1 MTSDPP
7 LDWSPVWSPDGR
19 AIYWSSLRGGTM
31 NLWRVP
37 IDERTGKVLGEFE
50 PVTTPSTWSGELA
63 FSRDGTRL
71 AFATLD
77 YRSTLFK
84 VPFDAARE
92 TITGPPA
99 PIFKGT
105 RAIRDHQLSPDQK
118 WVVFNEE
125 STQEDL
131 FVARTDG
138 TEYRRLTDYAAR
150 HRGPTWSPDGGRIA
164 FYSDRAGSY
173 EVWTIRPD
181 GSGLTQ
187 VTADVSQPSFPV
199 WSPDGRRIA
208 FGVSTWGLFDAS
220 ATKVSTPA
228 SGETPFD
235 RKDGIFYPTSWAR
248 DGRQIAGLV
257 AAGSSATS
265 SLTVYSLATK
275 RFTAVPGPLAKG
287 TMWLWATWLA
297 DSRRLLVRGENG
309 VTVVDAAT
317 GQGHALMPVPGYG
330 VGASV
335 GLSHDNKWIT
345 YTETATEGD
354 IWIATIR
361 K

>member
-1 MTSDPP
+1 
-7 LDWSPVWSPDGR
+7 
-19 AIYWSSLRGGTM
+19 M

-37 IDERTGKVLGEFE
+37 IDERTGKVLGDLE

-71 AFATLD
+71 AYASLD
-77 YRSTLFK
+77 YRSTLYK
-84 VPFDAARE
+84 VPFDATRE
-92 TITGPPA
+92 TIAGPPA

-105 RAIRDHQLSPDQK
+105 RAIRDHELSPDGK

-187 VTADVSQPSFPV
+187 VTADMSEPSFPV
-199 WSPDGRRIA
+199 WSPEGKRIA
-208 FGVSTWGLFDAS
+208 CGVSKWGIFDAS
-220 ATKVSTPA
+220 ATKVSAPKV
-228 SGETPFD
+228 GETTFD
-235 RKDGIFYPTSWAR
+235 PKEGVFFPSSWSA

-257 AAGSSATS
+257 WGGSRATA
-265 SLTVYSLATK
+265 SLAVYSLATR
-275 RFTAVPGPLAKG
+275 RFTAVPGSLTKG
-287 TMWLWATWLA
+287 TIWLWPTWLA
-297 DSRRLLVRGENG
+297 DSRRLLVRGENRIM
-309 VTVVDAAT
+309 VVDAST
-317 GQGHALMPVPGYG
+317 GLGRVLMPVPGYS

-335 GLSHDNKWIT
+335 GLSRDNKWIT

-354 IWIATIR
+354 IWIATL
-361 K
+361 KK